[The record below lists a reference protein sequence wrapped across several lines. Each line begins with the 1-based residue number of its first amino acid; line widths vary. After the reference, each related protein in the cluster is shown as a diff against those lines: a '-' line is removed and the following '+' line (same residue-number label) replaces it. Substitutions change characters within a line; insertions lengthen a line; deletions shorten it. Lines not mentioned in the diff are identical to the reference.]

1 LGPQIL
7 IIKDINMS
15 VITNADDAIR
25 KAKENLR
32 DAKRQLQIFTDEDT
46 WGYDEYNIEYIEK
59 VRKLI
64 RRLEKFLDGKPY

>member
-1 LGPQIL
+1 
-7 IIKDINMS
+7 MS